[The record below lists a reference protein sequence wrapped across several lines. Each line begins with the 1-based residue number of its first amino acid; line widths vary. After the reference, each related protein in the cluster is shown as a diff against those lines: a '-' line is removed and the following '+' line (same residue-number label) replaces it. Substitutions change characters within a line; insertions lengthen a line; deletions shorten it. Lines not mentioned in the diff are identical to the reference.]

1 MLHRMLAAS
10 AAAACL
16 LGVGTVQA
24 NAATAAPVARTQADL
39 PPGCG
44 TGGELEGFRQQIVR
58 RAYSETRLIWNYCAV
73 DKKATGMAFD
83 INGGKVNAVWIDKAA
98 TGPNPTSWTGPYGKK
113 LRTTFSFVGTSSV
126 AYGSDWMRTCSDVTT
141 PAGTHVVECTNW
153 YQPSTMFKPVPD

>member
-10 AAAACL
+10 AAAVCL

-24 NAATAAPVARTQADL
+24 DAATAAPVAQAQADL

-44 TGGELEGFRQQIVR
+44 TGQELEGFRQQIVR

-73 DKKATGMAFD
+73 DKKASGRAAG

-113 LRTTFSFVGTSSV
+113 VGPVTYGLYTYPV
-126 AYGSDWMRTCSDVTT
+126 AYGSDWMRTCADVTT
-141 PAGTHVVECTNW
+141 PAGAKVVECTNW
-153 YQPSTMFKPVPD
+153 YQPSTMFTPVPD